1 MSNLFATEEDLA
13 ETRALAEAKAKFEE
27 MDDDGNGT
35 LEGAEISR
43 LADWMWTAF
52 HPNGKP
58 VPAAQREKMTG
69 TLNKRVADSITSY
82 EIQQDDNEEFLKCD
96 VNTLERTIKQL
107 ANGTA
112 CTFKI
117 RAVNGISFEHFAEWF
132 AGISKDVHRME
143 MRAAHKKF
151 KEMDDDNSGYLDHD
165 EIRHMAEWMSTCLHP
180 GGKPMTDKAKEKM
193 TAKLTS
199 RVTEDPEG
207 KISFDQFE
215 KWYTRTARQMNSFAI
230 RQYEKTHEPE
240 KVAVKKAVVTHVV
253 AETGKDVFGNDKKGD
268 Y

>member
-1 MSNLFATEEDLA
+1 
-13 ETRALAEAKAKFEE
+13 

-35 LEGAEISR
+35 LEGEEISR

-58 VPAAQREKMTG
+58 VPAAQRAKMEAR
-69 TLNKRVADSITSY
+69 LMKRVSDTS
-82 EIQQDDNEEFLKCD
+82 
-96 VNTLERTIKQL
+96 
-107 ANGTA
+107 G
-112 CTFKI
+112 
-117 RAVNGISFEHFAEWF
+117 GISFEHFAEWF
-132 AGISKDVHRME
+132 GGISKGVHRME
-143 MRAAHKKF
+143 MKAAHKKF
-151 KEMDDDNSGYLDHD
+151 KEMDDDNSGFLDHD
-165 EIRHMAEWMSTCLHP
+165 EIHHMAEWMAASVNP
-180 GGKPMTDKAKEKM
+180 GGKPMSDKAKEKM
-193 TAKLTS
+193 TAKLIQ
-199 RVTEDPEG
+199 RVTEDPAG

-215 KWYTRTARQMNSFAI
+215 HWYTRTARQMNSFAI

>member
-1 MSNLFATEEDLA
+1 MILCLAEKVEAVKEGKTESWTNSSSVRKDMHNMFTTDKDLA
-13 ETRALAEAKAKFEE
+13 EEKALAEAKAKFKE
-27 MDDDGNGT
+27 MDKDGNGT
-35 LEGAEISR
+35 LEGAEITR
-43 LADWMWTAF
+43 LADWILTSF

-58 VPAAQREKMTG
+58 VPAAQREDLKKKM
-69 TLNKRVADSITSY
+69 LNRTHIGYQAVAGFT
-82 EIQQDDNEEFLKCD
+82 
-96 VNTLERTIKQL
+96 
-107 ANGTA
+107 
-112 CTFKI
+112 
-117 RAVNGISFEHFAEWF
+117 FEHFAKWF
-132 AGISKDVHRME
+132 AGISKGIHRVE